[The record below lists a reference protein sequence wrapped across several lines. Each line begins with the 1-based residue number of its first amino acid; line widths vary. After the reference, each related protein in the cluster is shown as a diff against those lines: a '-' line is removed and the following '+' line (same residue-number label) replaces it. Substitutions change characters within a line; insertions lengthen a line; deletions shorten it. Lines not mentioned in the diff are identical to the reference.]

1 MTAAARLGDP
11 APVSCFHCQ
20 APVPA
25 AVLDRHASELLGK
38 RQAFCCH
45 ACRCVAE
52 SIAQA
57 GLTQYYE
64 HRDQP
69 PSPPLLPSLHADDH
83 ADTLDAAGALDGFV
97 SEAGNAA
104 RITLALEGVH
114 CAACG
119 WLIEHCLRGL
129 PGVEAAEVKV
139 SSRRLSLVWRPQTL
153 PLSRVF
159 RQLQRIGYHARPWRA
174 DEAAITQAVEARA
187 ALKRLGVAGILWF
200 QVMMATMATW
210 PEFNLGLSPQL
221 HTILRW
227 VGLFLTTPIVFY
239 SCAPFFHGACR
250 ALRARQASMD
260 LSVALAIGGAYCGGI
275 YTAVTGKGELYFD
288 TVGMFAFFLLA
299 GRYLEHRVRARAAQ
313 AAVSWEQQL
322 PPSCLRLGHEGI
334 SERVLTSAL
343 RVGDEI
349 LVPPGATVA
358 ADGVILLGHSRL
370 DEALLTGEFKPCA
383 RGPGDCVNAGTVN
396 LDQRLRVRVTAVG
409 DHSQLSTVGRL
420 LERAQAQKPALV
432 RLADNAARW
441 FMLASLC
448 AAALFGGLWC
458 WLDPAQAPWVVLAML
473 VATCPCALSL
483 ATPTAL
489 TAALSALQRQG
500 VLITRGHVLETLN
513 RVDTLL
519 LDKTGTLTEGRPRLV
534 SIQPLGAWSQR
545 DCLQLASALQ
555 QDSGHLLAHAF
566 PPAWVLAEAVQAVS
580 GLGLEGLVEGRR
592 LRLGAARWAS
602 ALSRST
608 EPPLPDSERQWL
620 LLADT
625 EGPLAWFGL
634 DDHLRD
640 DALALLKFARDR
652 GWRVLVA
659 SGDSSGTVASLSE
672 ALHIEAYGGLLP
684 AQKLQLLERL
694 HSEGRIVLA
703 LGDGSNDAP
712 LLAQADVGIAMGQG
726 TDLARTK
733 ADAVL
738 LTNRL
743 AAVVSTLRT
752 ARRCR
757 RVIVQNLAWASVYNG
772 LVLPF
777 AAMALVTPAWAA
789 VGMSLSSLLVTLN
802 ALRLSTPMS
811 HTE

>member
-1 MTAAARLGDP
+1 MTAAARLGAP
-11 APVSCFHCQ
+11 APVRCFHCQ

-25 AVLDRHASELLGK
+25 AVVNRHASELLGK

-45 ACRCVAE
+45 ACRCVAQ
-52 SIAQA
+52 SIVEA
-57 GLTQYYE
+57 GLTRFYE
-64 HRDQP
+64 HREGVPSRPSALSPNDEDQTE
-69 PSPPLLPSLHADDH
+69 A
-83 ADTLDAAGALDGFV
+83 LDASDALEGFV

-129 PGVEAAEVKV
+129 PGVEAAEVNV
-139 SSRRLSLVWRPQTL
+139 SSRRLGLVWHPQTL
-153 PLSRVF
+153 PLSRVL
-159 RQLQRIGYHARPWRA
+159 RQLRRIGYHARPWRA
-174 DEAAITQAVEARA
+174 DEAAIAQAEEARA
-187 ALKRLGVAGILWF
+187 SLKRLGVAGILWF

-210 PEFNLGLSPQL
+210 PEFNLGLRPQL

-227 VGLFLTTPIVFY
+227 IGLFLTTPIVFY

-299 GRYLEHRVRARAAQ
+299 GRYLEHRVRARAAH

-322 PPSCLRLGHEGI
+322 PSSCLRLRHEGI

-343 RVGDEI
+343 RVGDQI
-349 LVPPGATVA
+349 LVPPGAAVA
-358 ADGVILLGHSRL
+358 ADGVILRGHSRL
-370 DEALLTGEFKPCA
+370 DEALLTGEFKPSP

-396 LDQRLRVRVTAVG
+396 LDQQLRVRVTAVG
-409 DHSQLSTVGRL
+409 DHSQLSSMGRL
-420 LERAQAQKPALV
+420 LERAQTQKPALV
-432 RLADNAARW
+432 RLADRAARW
-441 FMLASLC
+441 FLLASLG
-448 AAALFGGLWC
+448 AAALFGGLWW

-489 TAALSALQRQG
+489 AAALGALQQQG
-500 VLITRGHVLETLN
+500 VLVTQGHVLETLN

-534 SIQPLGAWSQR
+534 SIQALGAWSQNG
-545 DCLQLASALQ
+545 CLGLASALQ
-555 QDSGHLLAHAF
+555 QDSGHLLARAF
-566 PPAWVLAEAVQAVS
+566 PPTAMLATSVQALP

-592 LRLGAARWAS
+592 LRLGAAHWAS
-602 ALSRST
+602 ALSGST
-608 EPPLPDSERQWL
+608 QPTLPDSERQWL
-620 LLADT
+620 LLAGT

-640 DALALLKFARDR
+640 DALELLEFARRR

-659 SGDSSGTVASLSE
+659 SGDSSGAVASLGK
-672 ALHIEAYGGLLP
+672 ALNIEAYGGLLP
-684 AQKLQLLERL
+684 AQKLQLLEQL
-694 HSEGRIVLA
+694 HNEGRTVLA

-712 LLAQADVGIAMGQG
+712 LLAQAAVGIAMGQG
-726 TDLARTK
+726 TDLARTQ

-743 AAVVSTLRT
+743 AAVVSTLHT
-752 ARRCR
+752 ARHCR
-757 RVIVQNLAWASVYNG
+757 RVIVQNLAWAGVYNG

-777 AAMALVTPAWAA
+777 AAMALITPAWAA

-802 ALRLSTPMS
+802 ALRLSRPRR
-811 HTE
+811 HIE